1 MPHAPTVTVLLISSW
16 HLGWVG
22 IRTVLQDEPGMGVVG
37 EAQRTEE
44 ALALAVQEQPMVI
57 MVATDIGEN
66 KLLSLVPALR
76 HDSPSSH
83 LILLGDIVAPA
94 AQRALIRE
102 GIEAY
107 LDWST
112 LTPALVLS
120 VVITVAQGEGQVL
133 VASRAVLAQLLD
145 AMRHSDEDL
154 NDASRSCLA
163 DLTNRERQA
172 LDLLTDD
179 VSYKQIARRM
189 GIADGTV
196 KSYMADIRTRWGLDT
211 TKEAVALYRR
221 LHKSG

>member
-1 MPHAPTVTVLLISSW
+1 
-16 HLGWVG
+16 
-22 IRTVLQDEPGMGVVG
+22 LQDEPGMGVVG

-133 VASRAVLAQLLD
+133 VASRAVLGQFLD
-145 AMRHSDEDL
+145 AIRHSDAGADGTSH
-154 NDASRSCLA
+154 SRLS
-163 DLTNRERQA
+163 DLTDRERQV
-172 LDLLTDD
+172 LDLLSHDA
-179 VSYKQIARRM
+179 SYKQVARRM

-196 KSYMADIRTRWGLDT
+196 KSYMADVRTRWGLDT

-221 LHKSG
+221 LNTVK

>member
-133 VASRAVLAQLLD
+133 VASRAVLGQFLD
-145 AMRHSDEDL
+145 AIRHSDAGADGTSH
-154 NDASRSCLA
+154 SRLS
-163 DLTNRERQA
+163 DLTDRERQV
-172 LDLLTDD
+172 LDLLSHDA
-179 VSYKQIARRM
+179 SYKQVARRM

-196 KSYMADIRTRWGLDT
+196 KSYMADVRTRWGLDT

-221 LHKSG
+221 LNTVK